1 MPNLIS
7 YMHFVLLGVKLETV
21 GLSLKISLK
30 NSTKRPA
37 LVLNDER
44 CFLTLSTYFIYAV
57 AVLFFTSNMLL
68 VKIEN

>member
-7 YMHFVLLGVKLETV
+7 YMHFVLLGVKLETA

-30 NSTKRPA
+30 NSKRPA

-57 AVLFFTSNMLL
+57 AVLLFTSNMLL